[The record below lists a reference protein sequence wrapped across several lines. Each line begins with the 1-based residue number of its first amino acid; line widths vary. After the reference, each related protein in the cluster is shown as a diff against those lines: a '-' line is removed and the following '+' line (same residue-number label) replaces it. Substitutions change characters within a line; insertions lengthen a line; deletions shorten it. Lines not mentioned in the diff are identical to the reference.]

1 MKLTKKQLKEIS
13 EVEKK
18 VANVCDTNDGIVDEI
33 TGITYPSKNTSNQNL
48 INKDITISL
57 SFGTSSPTLKEQ
69 IENQGFKLS
78 DQIINNAEQIMF
90 NLHCLNKSGIL
101 KEKDLHKC
109 FKRLN
114 KKLCKRILAPLLK
127 EGERAILVKKK

>member
-13 EVEKK
+13 QAKQNPTYGV
-18 VANVCDTNDGIVDEI
+18 VDEI
-33 TGITYPSKNTSNQNL
+33 TGITYPTKNTSTQTST
-48 INKDITISL
+48 NKEITISL

-78 DQIINNAEQIMF
+78 DQRLEEAEQIMF

-101 KEKDLHKC
+101 KEIPTWLC
-109 FKRLN
+109 AA
-114 KKLCKRILAPLLK
+114 KL
-127 EGERAILVKKK
+127 

>member
-13 EVEKK
+13 QAKQNPTYGV
-18 VANVCDTNDGIVDEI
+18 VDEI
-33 TGITYPSKNTSNQNL
+33 TGITYPTKNTSTQTST
-48 INKDITISL
+48 NKEITISL
-57 SFGTSSPTLKEQ
+57 SFGASSPPLKEQ
-69 IENQGFKLS
+69 IKNQGFKLP
-78 DQIINNAEQIMF
+78 DQTLEKAEQIMF
-90 NLHCLNKSGIL
+90 DLHCLNKSGIL
-101 KEKDLHKC
+101 KEKDLLKC